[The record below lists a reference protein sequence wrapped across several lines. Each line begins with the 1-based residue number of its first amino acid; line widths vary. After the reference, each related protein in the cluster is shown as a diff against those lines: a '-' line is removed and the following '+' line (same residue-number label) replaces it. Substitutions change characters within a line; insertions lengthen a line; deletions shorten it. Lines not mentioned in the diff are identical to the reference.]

1 MYLEHFGLSRFPFS
15 IAPDPDFL
23 YPTSGHQEA
32 LAHLNYALHGAS
44 GLICLTGEVG
54 TGKTT
59 VCRSFISS
67 VPDDVHVAYIFNP
80 QLSPVELLQSLC
92 DELRIAY
99 PSDASLKVLYQRLNH
114 RLLELYGRGDRVICV
129 IDEAQSMPA
138 PLLEQVRLLTNLE
151 TNSAKLLTVIL
162 VGQPELNEVLAR
174 HELRQLNQRIS
185 ARFHLNLLSKAEVSH
200 YIQHRLKRV
209 GANAEI
215 FTPAAVN
222 ALWKASG
229 GVPRLLNTLC
239 DRALLGAYAQSLH
252 QVDSA
257 LVRGAV
263 REVLP
268 AAGNAA
274 QASRPVS
281 AVLLRKPL
289 YLAWLTPVI
298 LVAALWLSN
307 GLPANMR
314 AWIPGAWFADVV
326 AQDPVALLLAHQ
338 SSEAEDCAGLAGTG
352 EQCLWVEWPLKA
364 IQQASLPA
372 VVEVRSRASQEHR
385 WRLLAKL
392 DSNSEV
398 YTGRALLLWSV
409 PAGYTGLVRP
419 GESSAV
425 IRWVRQRLGQQA
437 TSGWQVIAPAG
448 QRQPTTDVNELYDPL
463 LARQVMV
470 FQQQH
475 GLAPDRIIGPRTL
488 IAMQAMVSNNHAG
501 VL

>member
-23 YPTSGHQEA
+23 YPTTGHQEA

-59 VCRSFISS
+59 VCRSFISG
-67 VPDDVHVAYIFNP
+67 VPDGVHVAYIFNP

-92 DELRIAY
+92 DELRIGY
-99 PSDASLKVLYQRLNH
+99 PPDASLKVLYQRLNH
-114 RLLELYGRGDRVICV
+114 QLLELYSRGDRVICV

-215 FTPAAVN
+215 FTPAAVK
-222 ALWKASG
+222 ALWRVSG

-239 DRALLGAYAQSLH
+239 DRALLGAYAQGLH
-252 QVDSA
+252 QVDGV

-268 AAGNAA
+268 AAENTAK
-274 QASRPVS
+274 ASRPES
-281 AVLLRKPL
+281 AVMMGRFVH
-289 YLAWLTPVI
+289 LAWLMPVI
-298 LVAALWLSN
+298 LIAALWLN
-307 GLPANMR
+307 DGLPANVR
-314 AWIPGAWFADVV
+314 AWIPGAWFSGV
-326 AQDPVALLLAHQ
+326 AVQDPVALLLAHQ
-338 SSEAEDCAGLAGTG
+338 SLEAEDCAALQGTG

-364 IQQASLPA
+364 IQQSSFPA
-372 VVEVRSRASQEHR
+372 VVGVRNRASQEHS
-385 WRLLAKL
+385 WRLLTAL
-392 DSNSEV
+392 DSHREDYS
-398 YTGRALLLWSV
+398 GRALLLWSL
-409 PAGYTGLVRP
+409 PPGYAGLVRP

-425 IRWVRQRLGQQA
+425 IRWVRQKLGQQA

-448 QRQPTTDVNELYDPL
+448 QTQPTTDVNELYDPL

-475 GLAPDRIIGPRTL
+475 GLTPDRIIGPRTL
-488 IAMQAMVSNNHAG
+488 ITMQAMASNNHAG